1 MFALVHTH
9 LYTLQT
15 RDLAKISE
23 ETPQRTTQEM
33 SQETPPE
40 TLQGTPQGISKTMM
54 IMIMMMMMMND
65 GDDGDGDEDGWPTPF
80 TAANLLTCFRMI
92 TKNTKPQMF
101 KRHR

>member
-1 MFALVHTH
+1 MFALLHTH

-15 RDLAKISE
+15 RDFTKISQ
-23 ETPQRTTQEM
+23 ETPQRTTQGM

-54 IMIMMMMMMND
+54 VMIMMMMMND
-65 GDDGDGDEDGWPTPF
+65 GDDVGGNEDGWPAPF
-80 TAANLLTCFRMI
+80 TAGNVLRGLRMI

-101 KRHR
+101 KRRRS